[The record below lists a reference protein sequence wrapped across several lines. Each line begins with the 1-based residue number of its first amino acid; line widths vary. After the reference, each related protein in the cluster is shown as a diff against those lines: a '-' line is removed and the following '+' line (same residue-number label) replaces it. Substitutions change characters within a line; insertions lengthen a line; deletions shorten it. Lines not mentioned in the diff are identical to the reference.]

1 MDGARAGQAL
11 RGWPLMAMDTVPV
24 EYVAQALGVSVPDVL
39 RASSSREWMER
50 SDDGLVSRHVYV
62 DPDGVEA
69 GDPEWADV
77 EFVITL
83 DPGMT
88 ADDLVAKVGRAM
100 GPDEPRR
107 SRHPHPHPRRRK
119 PLGDDLVSDAKAL
132 GIRVRTLARL
142 EARGHSADDVRRALP
157 RAMAARRHASRDE
170 AIQAWYSSPSKKR

>member
-1 MDGARAGQAL
+1 
-11 RGWPLMAMDTVPV
+11 MAMDTVPV
-24 EYVAQALGVSVPDVL
+24 DYIAQRLGVSVVDVL

-88 ADDLVAKVGRAM
+88 VDDLVAKVGRAM
-100 GPDEPRR
+100 GLDDGPDEPRR
-107 SRHPHPHPRRRK
+107 SRHPHPRPRRRRK

-157 RAMAARRHASRDE
+157 RAMAGHRHVSRDQ
-170 AIQAWYSSPSKKR
+170 AIQEYYSAPSPSEKR